1 MNEIFIALIGLLSG
15 LIGAFIGARTANQK
29 NYSQTVSM
37 HRLDWMDNL
46 YDDIG
51 VMLGAIEVLRNAN
64 TEEEKNKYNYK
75 YNKARALVLS
85 KLNRKEDKHQIM
97 FMLIVKLDNFKDS
110 YSDKEYFAVKESILE
125 SMSQVGKEVWE
136 TVKQETK
143 LVGGKTSV

>member
-1 MNEIFIALIGLLSG
+1 MLEMSDMLTIFISLVLAIISSLIVSKSSS
-15 LIGAFIGARTANQK
+15 QQ

-51 VMLGAIEVLRNAN
+51 VMLGAIDVLRNAN

-85 KLNRKEDKHQIM
+85 KLNRNENKHQMM
-97 FMLIVKLDNFKDS
+97 FMLVIKLDNVKN
-110 YSDKEYFAVKESILE
+110 DKEYFAVKESILE
-125 SMSQVGKEVWE
+125 SMAQVGKEVWE
-136 TVKQETK
+136 TVKKETDFN
-143 LVGGKTSV
+143 GGKLNG